1 MFTFKWQKTRVAEI
15 DYHFEMILLNKV
27 RNKRLLK
34 DTMKKKNYQ
43 SISTIAQYSL
53 ISSYINIC
61 HKGRNLIIA
70 AVCLLAMNVTVKAQP
85 IIHTGLTFDANTGSG
100 TIRINANNGGSRITD
115 CTFINYKDP
124 IITIIGATDVIID
137 NCRFIDA
144 PGKLL
149 DRDIH
154 AINIGSEGHDIMIR
168 NCTFRDIGAD
178 GFQCGHS
185 GGNITNITIENNLFE
200 VTKPRTGENGVDL
213 KQTTGPIY
221 IRNNVFKGFRPCEKD
236 TQLGCTGSSGEGLV
250 MHLGTKNVI
259 IEGNRFTDCIEGIEI
274 ENAGDTEDV
283 VIRNNIFHDNIEH
296 GLNARVGFNLR
307 VYNNTFINNG
317 VRHVRFQSNN
327 ITGANKNNFYVGN
340 GTSFENDQLGGE
352 GNLVIANVAD
362 AKFVD
367 TANNNYRITSDSPA
381 VDAGVQVNEVTK
393 DLDGQDRPTD
403 GLYDVGADE
412 FSTALSLRD
421 LSTKELLLYPNPVK
435 EKLYFNLKNEAFL
448 ENIRI
453 TDINGCNVYQV
464 NILTNNYID
473 VSSIPAGVYFG
484 YFTLNSKRII
494 KKIVIQ

>member
-1 MFTFKWQKTRVAEI
+1 
-15 DYHFEMILLNKV
+15 
-27 RNKRLLK
+27 
-34 DTMKKKNYQ
+34 MKKNSSNTVLSTYNKCKNMICY
-43 SISTIAQYSL
+43 ISKLKKRELKI
-53 ISSYINIC
+53 
-61 HKGRNLIIA
+61 IIA
-70 AVCLLAMNVTVKAQP
+70 ICLLSITETTHSQA
-85 IIHTGLTFDANTGSG
+85 IIHTGKTFDANSGAG
-100 TIRINANNGGSRITD
+100 TIRIDSNNNGSRITN

-154 AINIGSEGHDIMIR
+154 AINIGSEGHDIIIR
-168 NCTFRDIGAD
+168 NSTFRDIGAD

-185 GGNITNITIENNLFE
+185 GGNITNITIENNFFE

-213 KQTTGPIY
+213 KQTIGPIY
-221 IRNNVFKGFRPCEKD
+221 VRNNVFKGFRPCEKD

-259 IEGNRFTDCIEGIEI
+259 IEGNRFTDCIDGIEI
-274 ENAGDTEDV
+274 ENAGDTENV
-283 VIRNNIFHDNIEH
+283 VIRNNVFHDNVEH

-307 VYNNTFINNG
+307 VYNNTFVNNG

-352 GNLVIANVAD
+352 GNLVITNVAD

-367 TANNNYRITSDSPA
+367 INQHNYHIESNSPA
-381 VDAGVQVNEVTK
+381 IDAGVEVSEVTK
-393 DLDGQDRPTD
+393 DLDGEDRPTD

-412 FSTALSLRD
+412 YYASLGIQD
-421 LSTKELLLYPNPVK
+421 LYLDKIQLFPNPTDDN
-435 EKLYFNLKNEAFL
+435 KLFYKVASGSLIKNFYL
-448 ENIRI
+448 M
-453 TDINGCNVYQV
+453 DVNGRLVYQV
-464 NILTNNYID
+464 NSFNQNYID
-473 VSSIPAGVYFG
+473 IASIPSGIYFG
-484 YFTLNSKRII
+484 YFKLNSNLII

>member
-1 MFTFKWQKTRVAEI
+1 
-15 DYHFEMILLNKV
+15 MICYICKF
-27 RNKRLLK
+27 NKRELK
-34 DTMKKKNYQ
+34 
-43 SISTIAQYSL
+43 I
-53 ISSYINIC
+53 
-61 HKGRNLIIA
+61 IIA
-70 AVCLLAMNVTVKAQP
+70 ICLLSITAATHSQA
-85 IIHTGLTFDANTGSG
+85 IIHTGKIFDANSG
-100 TIRINANNGGSRITD
+100 AETIRIDSNNNGSRITD

-154 AINIGSEGHDIMIR
+154 AINIGSEGHDIIIR

-221 IRNNVFKGFRPCEKD
+221 VRNNVFKGFRPCEKD

-274 ENAGDTEDV
+274 ENAGNTENV
-283 VIRNNIFHDNIEH
+283 IIRNNVFHDNVEH

-307 VYNNTFINNG
+307 VYNNTFVNNG

-352 GNLVIANVAD
+352 GNLVIANVTD

-367 TANNNYRITSDSPA
+367 ISQHNYRIESNSPA
-381 VDAGVQVNEVTK
+381 IDAGVEVSEVIK
-393 DLDGQDRPTD
+393 DLDGKDRPTD

-412 FSTALSLRD
+412 YFASLGIQD
-421 LSTKELLLYPNPVK
+421 LYLDKIQLFPNPVDDN
-435 EKLYFNLKNEAFL
+435 KLFYKVASGTLIKNFYL
-448 ENIRI
+448 M
-453 TDINGCNVYQV
+453 DVNGRLVYQV
-464 NILTNNYID
+464 NSFNQNYID
-473 VSSIPAGVYFG
+473 VASIPSGIYFG
-484 YFTLNSKRII
+484 YFELNSNLVI

>member
-1 MFTFKWQKTRVAEI
+1 M
-15 DYHFEMILLNKV
+15 L
-27 RNKRLLK
+27 
-34 DTMKKKNYQ
+34 
-43 SISTIAQYSL
+43 SIT
-53 ISSYINIC
+53 
-61 HKGRNLIIA
+61 A
-70 AVCLLAMNVTVKAQP
+70 ATHSQA
-85 IIHTGLTFDANTGSG
+85 IIHTGKIFDANSG
-100 TIRINANNGGSRITD
+100 AETIRIDSNNNGSRITD

-154 AINIGSEGHDIMIR
+154 AINIGSEGHDIIIR

-221 IRNNVFKGFRPCEKD
+221 VRNNVFKGFRPCEKD

-274 ENAGDTEDV
+274 ENAGNTENV
-283 VIRNNIFHDNIEH
+283 IIRNNVFHDNVEH

-307 VYNNTFINNG
+307 VYNNTFVNNG

-352 GNLVIANVAD
+352 GNLVIANVTD

-367 TANNNYRITSDSPA
+367 ISQHNYRIESNSPA
-381 VDAGVQVNEVTK
+381 IDAGVEVSEVIK
-393 DLDGQDRPTD
+393 DLDGKDRPTD

-412 FSTALSLRD
+412 YFASLGIQD
-421 LSTKELLLYPNPVK
+421 LYLDKIQLFPNPVDDN
-435 EKLYFNLKNEAFL
+435 KLFYKVASGTLIKNFYL
-448 ENIRI
+448 M
-453 TDINGCNVYQV
+453 DVNGRLVYQV
-464 NILTNNYID
+464 NSFNQNYID
-473 VSSIPAGVYFG
+473 VASIPSGIYFG
-484 YFTLNSKRII
+484 YFELNSNLVI